1 MKTFINPLYNYTI
14 FKDFKDKFKLDEDL
28 KTKEISK
35 GQVITKV
42 VWIAEILCVYKNQ
55 STFMQ
60 NINFAKF

>member
-1 MKTFINPLYNYTI
+1 MEYLWTLKNNL
-14 FKDFKDKFKLDEDL
+14 KLDEDL
-28 KTKEISK
+28 KNMEISK

-60 NINFAKF
+60 NLNFEKF